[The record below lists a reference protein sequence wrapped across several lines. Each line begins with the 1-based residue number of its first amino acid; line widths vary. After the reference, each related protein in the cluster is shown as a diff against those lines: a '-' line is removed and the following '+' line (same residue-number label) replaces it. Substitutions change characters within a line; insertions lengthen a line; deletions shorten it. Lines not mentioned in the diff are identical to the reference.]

1 MFPMNKKMHF
11 CCHYI
16 VCFAVISV
24 PLMAQTNN
32 DTLRVHFNSDQIH
45 IDNLTLERVESLIPG
60 VRPNNFI
67 RSYSPFDE
75 MTVSLTDPRLSPLF
89 REDLSY
95 RFDTTEKVLSLHQR
109 YEQNEI
115 TAEPIV
121 GLTSV
126 YDKSGMETWTKS
138 VGAKLF
144 GHLGSSFTFYTKIV
158 DNGVRGN
165 MLDTKRELDNSDGFA
180 LSANNGIGGFDFD
193 AVEGQLGFSS
203 GAIQLFIEKIRNVW
217 GYGEDGQI
225 IFSRKAP
232 SYPQFRLVVSLSD
245 RLKFTYIQ
253 SILFS
258 DVIDSAQ
265 SYGNTAY
272 YDTYRRVYRSKFMA
286 AHLLEYSPSD
296 EWNFSLGESI
306 IYSDAFEPA
315 FLIPVLLFKA
325 VEYQY
330 RDNDNA
336 QIFGGIRYSIPSFGS
351 LYTDFFIDDVNTDK
365 LFSAQNDNVLAGT
378 FGVRMTDCMVNN
390 LDIVAEYTRLNPW
403 VYTHK
408 YESATYTS
416 NSYVLGDWIGQNS
429 ELFYVS
435 AEYRWTRSLWL
446 KFSFQHLE
454 KGILDSVHVHFTYPG
469 VPTFLQGPVFHQ
481 TIFKFE
487 TRWEVCRNL
496 FFKGDVSLTNQN
508 SGQIALTNLST
519 DIPINYPALSNKL
532 SLNVGITYNLFN
544 ND

>member
-1 MFPMNKKMHF
+1 MNKKTYLLY
-11 CCHYI
+11 CS
-16 VCFAVISV
+16 VLCFAVLCV
-24 PLMAQTNN
+24 PLKSQTYD

-45 IDNLTLERVESLIPG
+45 IDNLALERVEMLIPG

-75 MTVSLTDPRLSPLF
+75 MTLSLSDSRLSPLF
-89 REDLSY
+89 REDFSY

-109 YEQNEI
+109 FEQNELS
-115 TAEPIV
+115 AEPIV

-138 VGAKLF
+138 VGVKLY
-144 GHLGSSFTFYTKIV
+144 GHLGSSFTFYMKAI

-165 MLDTKRELDNSDGFA
+165 VLDTKRELDNSDGFTI
-180 LSANNGIGGFDFD
+180 SANNGTGGFDFD
-193 AVEGQLGFSS
+193 DAEGQLGFHS
-203 GAIQLFIEKIRNVW
+203 GAVQLFIEKIRNVW
-217 GYGEDGQI
+217 GYSEDGQI
-225 IFSRKAP
+225 IYSRKAP
-232 SYPQFRLVVSLSD
+232 SYPQLRLVVSLGD
-245 RLKFTYIQ
+245 HLKFTYIQ

-258 DVIDSAQ
+258 DLIDSTQ
-265 SYGNTAY
+265 SYGDTAY
-272 YDTYRRVYRSKFMA
+272 YDTYRRVYRSKYMA
-286 AHLLEYSPSD
+286 AHILEYSPSD

-306 IYSDAFEPA
+306 IFSDSYDPV
-315 FLIPVLLFKA
+315 FLIPVLPFKL

-336 QIFGGIRYSIPSFGS
+336 QIFGGIRYSICSLGY
-351 LYTDFFIDDVNTDK
+351 LYTDFFIDDINTNK

-378 FGVRMTDCMVNN
+378 FGGRFADCFVKN
-390 LDIVAEYTRLNPW
+390 LDIVAEYTRINPW

-429 ELFYVS
+429 ELFYAS
-435 AEYRWTRSLWL
+435 AEYRWTQSLWL

-454 KGILDSVHVHFTYPG
+454 KGILDSVHVHFTTPG
-469 VPTFLQGPVFHQ
+469 VPTFLQGPVFRQ

-487 TRWEVCRNL
+487 TRWEVYRNL
-496 FFKGDVSLTNQN
+496 FIKGDLSLTNQN

-519 DIPINYPALSNKL
+519 DVPINYPALSNKL

-544 ND
+544 NN